1 MRNRTVDRDSLSR
14 RRGGRFARQAGRWAL
29 ALGLGLFV
37 ARAAA
42 QPLPGEAVPL
52 PPVTGPL
59 PVPGLAQGPAAPEL
73 PMPQRADDRD
83 GQKPK
88 ASELPMPQR
97 VEPFAPGF
105 VRLPRLDGGP
115 EPLGTTP
122 HPTPAVQAEYARF
135 VQGLK
140 DPDSTLDLILGRTR
154 LLLLN
159 QVPVRIQIADP
170 RIAMGTM
177 LAPTELSLVGKNV
190 GSTVLTIWF
199 VDRDNK
205 ETVLTYMVRV
215 FPDPEFKVRL
225 ERVYKALEDEV
236 NHAFPDSHIHLQLVG
251 DKLVASGQAKDIAEA
266 TQILHILRAHAPPI
280 DTATIPADRVYTGKP
295 PGLGPDGLPPH
306 GTDDWLTAGG
316 PNVINLMK
324 VPGEQQVLL
333 RVTVAEV
340 SRAAARSIGLNF
352 SYFNRHGNFV
362 ANTTGNIASGG
373 FAGLGGFNFL
383 SPQLNV
389 VNGAGIGTGFTGFSN
404 IPVALDNGQVRLA
417 INALRNLDYARVLNE
432 PNLVT
437 MNGQTA
443 TMLAGGRFP
452 VPVISGGVNTFAG
465 GLQGV
470 QFIPFGVQLTFTP
483 YITDRDRI
491 RLNVLADVS
500 SLAAG
505 VTTVIAGANIPNLTT
520 RNFLTTVE
528 LREGQTLAVAGLIQN
543 SLGAAATR
551 VPFFGDLPI
560 IGRLAA
566 FDQVTA
572 NEQELVV
579 LVTPELVHPLE
590 PKEVTPLPGSDLFEP
605 TDLEFYL
612 LGRLES
618 HRPCDYRSPIMTDC
632 SRLKQCRQ
640 CESMYI
646 MGAPGHTPPPPPPHE

>member
-1 MRNRTVDRDSLSR
+1 MSNRTADRDGLSR
-14 RRGGRFARQAGRWAL
+14 PGRSRPGPRAGAGAL
-29 ALGLGLFV
+29 MLGLVVFV
-37 ARAAA
+37 ARAGA
-42 QPLPGEAVPL
+42 QPLPADGMPL
-52 PPVTGPL
+52 PPVTGPQNI
-59 PVPGLAQGPAAPEL
+59 PVMAQAPGQAPEL
-73 PMPQRADDRD
+73 PMPQRVGD
-83 GQKPK
+83 K
-88 ASELPMPQR
+88 AKAGDPLPMPMR
-97 VEPFAPGF
+97 VEPFGPGF
-105 VRLPRLDGGP
+105 VRLPRLDGYP

-122 HPTPAVQAEYARF
+122 QPSPAVQAEYAKF

-140 DPDSTLDLILGRTR
+140 DPESTLDLILGRTR

-159 QVPVRIQIADP
+159 QVQVRIQVADP

-190 GSTVLTIWF
+190 GTTVLTIWF
-199 VDRDNK
+199 VDKDNK
-205 ETVLTYMVRV
+205 EQILNYMVRV
-215 FPDPEFKVRL
+215 LPDPEFKLRL

-236 NHAFPDSHIHLQLVG
+236 NHAFPDSHIHIQLVG
-251 DKLVASGQAKDIAEA
+251 DKMVVSGQAKDIAEA

-280 DTATIPADRVYTGKP
+280 DTATIPTDRVYTGKP
-295 PGLGPDGLPPH
+295 EGLGPDGLPPR
-306 GTDDWLTAGG
+306 GTDDFLTAGG

-324 VPGEQQVLL
+324 IPGEQQVML

-352 SYFNRHGNFV
+352 SVNTKGGNLV
-362 ANTTGNIASGG
+362 AGNTTGNIASGG
-373 FAGLGGFNFL
+373 QGGLSGLNFL
-383 SPQLNV
+383 SPQFNF
-389 VNGAGIGTGFTGFSN
+389 GTGGGGGGVGTGFSN

-417 INALRNLDYARVLNE
+417 INALRNLDYARSLAE

-443 TMLAGGRFP
+443 RFQAGGRFP
-452 VPVISGGVNTFAG
+452 VPVVTGFNLT

-500 SLAAG
+500 SRDFSAG
-505 VTTVIAGANIPNLTT
+505 STNIGGANIPNLIT

-543 SLGAAATR
+543 SLGANAQR
-551 VPFFGDLPI
+551 VPFFGDLPL
-560 IGRLAA
+560 IGRLASY
-566 FDQVTA
+566 DQLTS

-590 PKEVTPLPGSDLFEP
+590 PKEVTPLPGSDLYEP

-618 HRPCDYRSPIMTDC
+618 HRQCDYRSPIMTDC

-646 MGAPGHTPPPPPPHE
+646 MGAPGHTPPPPPAHEE

>member
-1 MRNRTVDRDSLSR
+1 
-14 RRGGRFARQAGRWAL
+14 
-29 ALGLGLFV
+29 
-37 ARAAA
+37 
-42 QPLPGEAVPL
+42 
-52 PPVTGPL
+52 
-59 PVPGLAQGPAAPEL
+59 VPGLAQAPAAEL
-73 PMPQRADDRD
+73 PAPQRAGD
-83 GQKPK
+83 KP
-88 ASELPMPQR
+88 AEPPALPMPQR
-97 VEPFAPGF
+97 VEPFGPGF
-105 VRLPRLDGGP
+105 VRLPRLGA
-115 EPLGTTP
+115 TP
-122 HPTPAVQAEYARF
+122 HPSPATQAEYAKF

-140 DPDSTLDLILGRTR
+140 DPESTLDLTLGRTR

-159 QVPVRIQIADP
+159 QVPVRIQVADP
-170 RIAMGTM
+170 RIAMGSM

-190 GSTVLTIWF
+190 GTTVLTLWF
-199 VDRDNK
+199 VDKDNK
-205 ETVLTYMVRV
+205 ESILTYMVRV
-215 FPDPEFKVRL
+215 FPDPEFKLRL

-236 NHAFPDSHIHLQLVG
+236 NHAFPDSHIHIQLVG
-251 DKLVASGQAKDIAEA
+251 DKMVVSGQAKDIAEA
-266 TQILHILRAHAPPI
+266 TQILCILKAHAPPV
-280 DTATIPADRVYTGKP
+280 DTATIPADRVHTGKP
-295 PGLGPDGLPPH
+295 PGLGPDGLPPR

-316 PNVINLMK
+316 PNIVNLMK
-324 VPGEQQVLL
+324 IPGEQQVML

-352 SYFNRHGNFV
+352 SVSNKRGNVV
-362 ANTTGNIASGG
+362 AASTTGNLATGG
-373 FAGLGGFNFL
+373 FGNLSGFNFL
-383 SPQLNV
+383 SPQFNFST
-389 VNGAGIGTGFTGFSN
+389 GAGLGTGFSN

-417 INALRNLDYARVLNE
+417 INALCNLDYARALAE

-452 VPVISGGVNTFAG
+452 VPIISSGVNTLT

-470 QFIPFGVQLTFTP
+470 QFIPFGVQMAFTP

-500 SLAAG
+500 SRDFLAG
-505 VTTVIAGANIPNLTT
+505 TTTIGGANIPNLIT
-520 RNFLTTVE
+520 RNFMTTVE

-543 SLGAAATR
+543 SLGANATR
-551 VPFFGDLPI
+551 VPFFGDLPL

-590 PKEVTPLPGSDLFEP
+590 PKEVTPLPGSDLYEP

-640 CESMYI
+640 CESMYVL
-646 MGAPGHTPPPPPPHE
+646 GAPGHTPPPPPAHEE

>member
-1 MRNRTVDRDSLSR
+1 MRNRTADRDSR
-14 RRGGRFARQAGRWAL
+14 RAVGCAL
-29 ALGLGLFV
+29 MLGLVVLV
-37 ARAAA
+37 ARAGA
-42 QPLPGEAVPL
+42 QPLPAEALPL
-52 PPVTGPL
+52 PPVTGPE
-59 PVPGLAQGPAAPEL
+59 PIPGLAQAQAPAAEL
-73 PMPQRADDRD
+73 PMTQRAPDKK
-83 GQKPK
+83 GGEAP
-88 ASELPMPQR
+88 ALPMPQR

-115 EPLGTTP
+115 EPLGATP
-122 HPTPAVQAEYARF
+122 HPAPAVEAEYGKF

-140 DPDSTLDLILGRTR
+140 DPESTLDLTLGRTR

-159 QVPVRIQIADP
+159 QVPVRIQVADP

-190 GSTVLTIWF
+190 GTTVLTLWF
-199 VDRDNK
+199 VDRENK
-205 ETVLTYMVRV
+205 ESILTYMVRV
-215 FPDPEFKVRL
+215 FPDPEFKLRL
-225 ERVYKALEDEV
+225 ERVYQALEGEI
-236 NHAFPDSHIHLQLVG
+236 NHAFPDSHVHIQLVG
-251 DKLVASGQAKDIAEA
+251 DKMVVSGQAKDIAEA
-266 TQILHILRAHAPPI
+266 TQILHILKAHAPPI
-280 DTATIPADRVYTGKP
+280 DTATIPADRVVTGKP
-295 PGLGPDGLPPH
+295 PGLGPDGLPPR
-306 GTDDWLTAGG
+306 GAEDWLTAGG
-316 PNVINLMK
+316 PNIINLMK
-324 VPGEQQVLL
+324 IPGEQQVLL

-352 SYFNRHGNFV
+352 AYANRHGNFV
-362 ANTTGNIASGG
+362 ANTTGNVPGGVGG
-373 FAGLGGFNFL
+373 FSGLNFL
-383 SPQLNV
+383 SPQFNV
-389 VNGAGIGTGFTGFSN
+389 GPGVGIGNGFTGFSN

-443 TMLAGGRFP
+443 TFLAGGRFP
-452 VPVISGGVNTFAG
+452 VPVISGGVNALN

-483 YITDRDRI
+483 YITDRDRV
-491 RLNVLADVS
+491 RLNVAADVS

-505 VTTVIAGANIPNLTT
+505 VTTTIGGANIPNLIT

-528 LREGQTLAVAGLIQN
+528 LREGQTLAVAGLVQN
-543 SLGAAATR
+543 SLGANANR
-551 VPFFGDLPI
+551 VPFFGDLPLV
-560 IGRLAA
+560 GRLAA

-572 NEQELVV
+572 SEQELVV

-640 CESMYI
+640 CEAMYI
-646 MGAPGHTPPPPPPHE
+646 LGAPGHTPPPTPAHEE